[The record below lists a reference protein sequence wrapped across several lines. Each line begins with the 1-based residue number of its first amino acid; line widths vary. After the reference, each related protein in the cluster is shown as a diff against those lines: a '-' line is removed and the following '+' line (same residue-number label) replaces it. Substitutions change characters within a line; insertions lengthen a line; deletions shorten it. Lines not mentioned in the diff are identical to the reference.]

1 VHEHQEQIAMSLS
14 IQTKESP
21 ASGCWLV
28 RKWRSWQRRRRT
40 MAEID
45 GCGRDQLERL
55 AHDVGVSGADLC
67 VLAGK
72 WPGTPDL
79 LTRRLE
85 HLNLDAGNLVQ
96 TEPQVVR
103 DLQRVCTL
111 CASKRRCERD
121 FAGKS
126 SASAWEEYCP
136 NASTLHALIT
146 ERSIQSKSKGS

>member
-1 VHEHQEQIAMSLS
+1 LQSHFDMEV
-14 IQTKESP
+14 
-21 ASGCWLV
+21 V
-28 RKWRSWQRRRRT
+28 
-40 MAEID
+40 
-45 GCGRDQLERL
+45 LERL